1 MTQRWNN
8 TKMVSWIIFAE
19 IAVVSVKLNSL
30 GGKQEH
36 LKQQDFLS
44 IQLWLPRQLE
54 MTTGD

>member
-36 LKQQDFLS
+36 LKQQE
-44 IQLWLPRQLE
+44 LWLPRQLE